1 MSRSAA
7 LARLL
12 DDASQFPPGNLAL
25 EDAWPAHRRW
35 REGPRTSIVGRFLMP
50 SGRVPGLAALMRGDA
65 DGSELGVVVAAGDGP
80 EVLESLPEAAA
91 VGAIELRG
99 AGASQ
104 VAAWRERAPSAE
116 VFVEGVPVEQV
127 ASLRAGDA
135 RIGAKIRCGGV
146 SPEAFPSA
154 ESVASFVQACVRLE
168 VPFKATAGLHGALRH
183 WDPEIGVDH
192 HGFMNLWTATALA
205 ARDANMPELM
215 RCLEVDDA
223 NGLGRFGVS
232 VDELGEARRWFTAF
246 GTCSIDEPLEGLAA
260 VGLLDG

>member
-35 REGPRTSIVGRFLMP
+35 RSDARASMVGRFLMP
-50 SGRVPGLAALMRGDA
+50 SGRVSALAALMRGDG
-65 DGSELGVVVAAGDGP
+65 DGAELGVVVTPGDGP
-80 EVLESLPEAAA
+80 EVLESLRGAAA
-91 VGAIELRG
+91 VSAIELRG

-135 RIGAKIRCGGV
+135 RVGAKVRCGGLA
-146 SPEAFPSA
+146 PEAFPSP

-192 HGFMNLWTATALA
+192 HGFMNVWTATALA
-205 ARDANMPELM
+205 ARGAEPAELV
-215 RCLEVDDA
+215 RCLLVQDA
-223 NGLGRFGVS
+223 DGLCELGVG
-232 VDELGEARRWFTAF
+232 VDELERARRWFTGF
-246 GTCSIDEPLEGLAA
+246 GTCSIEEPLDGLAA